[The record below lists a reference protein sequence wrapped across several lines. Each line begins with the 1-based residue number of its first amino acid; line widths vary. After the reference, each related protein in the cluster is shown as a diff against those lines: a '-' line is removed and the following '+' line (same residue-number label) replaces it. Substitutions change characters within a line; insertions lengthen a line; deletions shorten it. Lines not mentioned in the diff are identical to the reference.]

1 MKSNRWRTLT
11 LIWGAVMIAVVSS
24 TLTLL
29 LAGRP
34 GAFAS
39 GGMRWVSQDEYER
52 IRRYEK
58 LDEVR
63 DTLMTQF
70 YKPLEEDALVLGAIR
85 GMTGAADDLYT
96 FYYTP
101 EELQSYNESS
111 EGLYH
116 GIGVLITMTEEGYIE
131 ILRVYPGTPA
141 EDAGLRAG
149 DLITAVDGVPIEGSD
164 GKAYDEAVEHIRG
177 EDGTQVELTL
187 ERDGQTFTQSVYRAD
202 VTVSYINYQMLDNG
216 IGYVAI
222 TQFTGDAQKRFAEAI
237 DFFRANGAKGM
248 IIDVRNNPGGLLDQ
262 VVAIADSILP
272 EGLIVYMQDRSGAR
286 ADFYSDDKY
295 YDVPLA
301 VLTNGNSASASE
313 ILAASVQAFDRGKVV
328 GLTTFGK
335 GIVQT
340 LITFGEDGSGMQLT
354 TASYFDGAGRS
365 IHGTGV
371 TPDIEVALELDSV
384 PLDPD
389 PVSDNQLSA
398 AIAALLGDAG
408 EE

>member
-1 MKSNRWRTLT
+1 MKRFSTHTLA
-11 LIWGAVMIAVVSS
+11 LIWGALMIAVISS

-29 LAGRP
+29 VAGRP

-39 GGMRWVSQDEYER
+39 GGMHWVTQEAYER
-52 IRRYEK
+52 AQRYER
-58 LDEVR
+58 LDDVR
-63 DTLMTQF
+63 DTMMTQF
-70 YKPLEEDALVLGAIR
+70 YEPLNEDDLILGAIR
-85 GMTGAADDLYT
+85 GMTGAANDVYT

-101 EELQSYNESS
+101 EEMQSYNESS

-116 GIGVLITMTEEGYIE
+116 GIGVLITMTQDGFIE
-131 ILRVYPGTPA
+131 VLRVYPGTPA
-141 EDAGLRAG
+141 EEAGVRAG
-149 DLITAVDGVPIEGSD
+149 DVITAVDGVEILGSD
-164 GKAYDEAVEHIRG
+164 GKAYNEAVERIRG
-177 EDGTQVELTL
+177 VDGTQVELTIL
-187 ERDGQTFTQSVYRAD
+187 RDGTVFTQIVSRAD
-202 VTVSYINYQMLDNG
+202 VNVSYIDYTMLDGG
-216 IGYVAI
+216 IGYVSI
-222 TQFTGDAQKRFAEAI
+222 TQFTGDAQKRFGEAI
-237 DFFRANGAKGM
+237 EYFRANDAKGM

-272 EGLIVYMQDRSGAR
+272 KGIIVYIQDRAGAR
-286 ADFYSDDKY
+286 NDYYSDEAY

-313 ILAASVQAFDRGKVV
+313 ILAASVQAFGRGTVV

-340 LITFGEDGSGMQLT
+340 LLSFGEDGAGMQLT
-354 TASYFDGAGRS
+354 TASYYDGSGRS

-389 PVSDNQLSA
+389 PISDNQLSA
-398 AIAALLGDAG
+398 AIAALFGDKG
-408 EE
+408 ED